1 MTSSTR
7 SSSSL
12 IGVTLTA
19 ILALIY
25 LDSIIAVQSLLRGII
40 NQNNGVAIVI
50 STLVIAALFQPL
62 RYRIQVIIDRRFS
75 RRKYDAARTLAAF
88 STTLCNEVELKEL
101 HEHLLGVVQETMQ
114 PAHISLWLRPHEP
127 AGKQQ
132 TS

>member
-1 MTSSTR
+1 M
-7 SSSSL
+7 
-12 IGVTLTA
+12 
-19 ILALIY
+19 
-25 LDSIIAVQSLLRGII
+25 QSLLRGII

-75 RRKYDAARTLAAF
+75 RRKCDAARTLAAF
-88 STTLCNEVELKEL
+88 STTLCNEVELNEL
-101 HEHLLGVVQETMQ
+101 HEHLSGVVQETMQ